1 MNFGYWYYREY
12 FNTIKLNS
20 EGIVTNFSTFNKKEE
35 KDKGEKDRDEL
46 KNVTLLPHNE
56 EVNIQGIKSFELK
69 TCYPGLLCGVGYHH
83 EINKPKDE
91 GDKEDDPEVYNL
103 GMYFDYTS
111 GLPVI
116 PGSSIK
122 GMLRS
127 AIEEWDFLANYE
139 PSKNTL
145 PASLS
150 DRDVLRKAIIRAVFE
165 GDGLSIYDRDIF
177 LDAIPVKVDN
187 KLFGED
193 YITHHPDPLKNPN
206 PIRFLRVNPG
216 VTYQFR
222 FILKDHVD
230 LDDKVVLKDSISL
243 KDDDKVLIADF
254 KQELFKAIIC
264 DFGLGAKTNVGYG
277 QFIDVEKPKQ

>member
-20 EGIVTNFSTFNKKEE
+20 EGIVTNFSTFNKGKNDKLNEE
-35 KDKGEKDRDEL
+35 P
-46 KNVTLLPHNE
+46 LLPHNE

-127 AIEEWDFLANYE
+127 AIEEWDFLADYKPKE
-139 PSKNTL
+139 EKTL

-177 LDAIPVKVDN
+177 LDAIPIKVDN

-193 YITHHPDPLKNPN
+193 YITPHSKPLKNPN

-222 FILKDHVD
+222 FILKDHGEKLTV
-230 LDDKVVLKDSISL
+230 
-243 KDDDKVLIADF
+243 DF
-254 KQELFKAIIC
+254 KTKLFKAIIC

>member
-20 EGIVTNFSTFNKKEE
+20 EGIVTNFSTFNKGKNDKLNEE
-35 KDKGEKDRDEL
+35 P
-46 KNVTLLPHNE
+46 LPPYNE

-83 EINKPKDE
+83 EINKPADEKGKKVE
-91 GDKEDDPEVYNL
+91 GDKEDDAPEVYNL

-127 AIEEWDFLANYE
+127 AIEEWDFLADYKPNNGVTRE
-139 PSKNTL
+139 E
-145 PASLS
+145 
-150 DRDVLRKAIIRAVFE
+150 IIKTVFE
-165 GDGLSIYDRDIF
+165 GKGLSIYDRDIF
-177 LDAIPVKVDN
+177 LDAIPIRVDN

-193 YITHHPDPLKNPN
+193 YITHHPNPLQNPN
-206 PIRFLRVNPG
+206 PVRFLRVNPG

-222 FILKDHVD
+222 FILRNNDNG
-230 LDDKVVLKDSISL
+230 LK
-243 KDDDKVLIADF
+243 ADF
-254 KQELFKAIIC
+254 KEDLFKAIIC
-264 DFGLGAKTNVGYG
+264 TFGLGAKTNVGYG
-277 QFIDVEKPKQ
+277 QFVEP

>member
-20 EGIVTNFSTFNKKEE
+20 EGIVTNFSTFNKGKNDKLNEE
-35 KDKGEKDRDEL
+35 P
-46 KNVTLLPHNE
+46 LLPHNE

-91 GDKEDDPEVYNL
+91 GDKEDAPEVYNL

-127 AIEEWDFLANYE
+127 AIEEWDFLADYKPKE
-139 PSKNTL
+139 EKTL

-193 YITHHPDPLKNPN
+193 YITPHSKPLKNPN

-254 KQELFKAIIC
+254 KEELFKAIIC

>member
-1 MNFGYWYYREY
+1 MNFGHWYYREY
-12 FNTIKLNS
+12 FDTIELDSK
-20 EGIVTNFSTFNKKEE
+20 GIVTNFSTFNKGKNDKLKEPTLTSY
-35 KDKGEKDRDEL
+35 DED
-46 KNVTLLPHNE
+46 
-56 EVNIQGIKSFELK
+56 IKHITGFKLK

-91 GDKEDDPEVYNL
+91 EGKKGKKVEKDKEDDPEVYNL

-127 AIEEWDFLANYE
+127 AIEKWDFLADYKPKE
-139 PSKNTL
+139 EKAL

-193 YITHHPDPLKNPN
+193 YITPHPDPLKNPN

-222 FILKDHVD
+222 FILKDHVV
-230 LDDKVVLKDSISL
+230 LDDKVVLKDSISQ
-243 KDDDKVLIADF
+243 KGDEKVLKADF
-254 KQELFKAIIC
+254 KEELFEAIIC
-264 DFGLGAKTNVGYG
+264 TFGLGAKTNVGYG
-277 QFIDVEKPKQ
+277 QFVKP

>member
-35 KDKGEKDRDEL
+35 KYKGEKDRDEL

-222 FILKDHVD
+222 FILKDHGEK
-230 LDDKVVLKDSISL
+230 LT
-243 KDDDKVLIADF
+243 ADF

-277 QFIDVEKPKQ
+277 QFIDVEKLKQ

>member
-35 KDKGEKDRDEL
+35 KYKGEKDRDEL

-139 PSKNTL
+139 PKDENKL
-145 PASLS
+145 PDKLL
-150 DRDVLRKAIIRAVFE
+150 DKKVLREELIKTVFE
-165 GDGLSIYDRDIF
+165 GEELIDDGDMSISPRSVDVNKREKLSIYDRDIF

-193 YITHHPDPLKNPN
+193 YITPHPDPLKNPN

-216 VTYQFR
+216 VTYKFR
-222 FILKDHVD
+222 FILKDH
-230 LDDKVVLKDSISL
+230 KVGLTAKFTED
-243 KDDDKVLIADF
+243 
-254 KQELFKAIIC
+254 LFKAIIC
-264 DFGLGAKTNVGYG
+264 EFGLGAKTNVGYG
-277 QFIDVEKPKQ
+277 QFV

>member
-20 EGIVTNFSTFNKKEE
+20 EGIVTNFSTFNKGKNDKLNEE
-35 KDKGEKDRDEL
+35 P
-46 KNVTLLPHNE
+46 LPPYNE

-83 EINKPKDE
+83 EINKPADEKGKKVE
-91 GDKEDDPEVYNL
+91 GDKEDDAPEVYNL

-127 AIEEWDFLANYE
+127 AIEEWDFLADYKPNSGVTRE
-139 PSKNTL
+139 E
-145 PASLS
+145 
-150 DRDVLRKAIIRAVFE
+150 IIKTVFE
-165 GDGLSIYDRDIF
+165 GEGLSIYDRDIF
-177 LDAIPVKVDN
+177 LDAIPIKADN

-193 YITHHPDPLKNPN
+193 YITHHPNPLQNPN
-206 PIRFLRVNPG
+206 PVRFLRVNPG
-216 VTYQFR
+216 VTYKFR
-222 FILKDHVD
+222 FILKAHGEKLTV
-230 LDDKVVLKDSISL
+230 
-243 KDDDKVLIADF
+243 DF
-254 KQELFKAIIC
+254 KTKLFEAIIC
-264 DFGLGAKTNVGYG
+264 TFGLGAKTNVGYG
-277 QFIDVEKPKQ
+277 QFVKPQK

>member
-1 MNFGYWYYREY
+1 MNFGHWYYREY
-12 FNTIKLNS
+12 FDTIELDSK
-20 EGIVTNFSTFNKKEE
+20 GIVTNFSTFNKGKNDKLKEPTLTSY
-35 KDKGEKDRDEL
+35 DED
-46 KNVTLLPHNE
+46 
-56 EVNIQGIKSFELK
+56 IKHITGFKLK

-91 GDKEDDPEVYNL
+91 EGKKGKKVEKDKEDDPEVYNL

-127 AIEEWDFLANYE
+127 AIEKWDFLADYKPKE
-139 PSKNTL
+139 EKAL

-193 YITHHPDPLKNPN
+193 YITPHPDPLKNPN

-222 FILKDHVD
+222 FILKDHVV
-230 LDDKVVLKDSISL
+230 LDDKVVLKDSISQ
-243 KDDDKVLIADF
+243 KGDEKVLKADF
-254 KQELFKAIIC
+254 KEELFKAIIC
-264 DFGLGAKTNVGYG
+264 TFGLGAKTNVGYG
-277 QFIDVEKPKQ
+277 QFVEH

>member
-20 EGIVTNFSTFNKKEE
+20 EGIVTNFSTFNKGKNDKLNEE
-35 KDKGEKDRDEL
+35 P
-46 KNVTLLPHNE
+46 LPPYNE

-83 EINKPKDE
+83 EINKPADEKGKKVE
-91 GDKEDDPEVYNL
+91 GDKEDDAPEVYNL

-127 AIEEWDFLANYE
+127 AIEEWNFLADYKPNSGVTRE
-139 PSKNTL
+139 E
-145 PASLS
+145 
-150 DRDVLRKAIIRAVFE
+150 IIKTVFE
-165 GDGLSIYDRDIF
+165 GEGLSIYDRDIF
-177 LDAIPVKVDN
+177 LDAIPIKADN

-193 YITHHPDPLKNPN
+193 YITHHPNPLQNPN
-206 PIRFLRVNPG
+206 PVRFLRVNPG
-216 VTYQFR
+216 VTYKFR
-222 FILKDHVD
+222 FILKAHGEKLTV
-230 LDDKVVLKDSISL
+230 
-243 KDDDKVLIADF
+243 DF
-254 KQELFKAIIC
+254 KTKLFEAIIC
-264 DFGLGAKTNVGYG
+264 TFGLGAKTNVGYG
-277 QFIDVEKPKQ
+277 QFVKPQK